1 MPTTGSSLALRLSAL
16 IDGEVDD
23 AERRELERLV
33 ESDDEARRLYQRLKA
48 GGAAG
53 TQAFDAMLS
62 DPLPLALVRQ
72 MRQGTD
78 QPSATPER
86 VATPAATAKPK
97 RVKLWPRFVAG
108 GVGLVLIGGS
118 TGFLIGRTMNDE
130 MPADIL
136 APARSWRDDI
146 VDAYRIHTRQQGH
159 LVEMTATEPDR
170 LVAWLSQGAGLS
182 LTLPTIKDRPLTLE
196 GGRLIVAEGK
206 PVATLLYRTEDGD
219 VIALC
224 LMKAPLGTPDDNART
239 LSETMRDNLAMLSWN
254 AGGVTYAVLGP
265 SSDPKLRALAEE
277 IADQM

>member
-1 MPTTGSSLALRLSAL
+1 MPTTGSPLALRLSAL
-16 IDGEVDD
+16 IDGEVDE

-33 ESDDEARRLYQRLKA
+33 ESDDEARRLYHRLKA
-48 GGAAG
+48 GGEAG
-53 TQAFDAMLS
+53 ASAFDAMLS

-72 MRQGTD
+72 MRQGSD
-78 QPSATPER
+78 HPSASPER
-86 VATPAATAKPK
+86 VAAPAAAPKPK
-97 RVKLWPRFVAG
+97 RVKLWPRLLG
-108 GVGLVLIGGS
+108 GGIALVLIGGS

-170 LVAWLSQGAGLS
+170 LVAWLSQGAGLNVV
-182 LTLPTIKDRPLTLE
+182 LPTLQDAPLTLE

-206 PVATLLYRTEDGD
+206 PVATLLYRTDEGD
-219 VIALC
+219 VVALC
-224 LMKAPLGTPDDNART
+224 LMKAPLGAPDDSART

-265 SSDPKLRALAEE
+265 SSDPKLRALAEK